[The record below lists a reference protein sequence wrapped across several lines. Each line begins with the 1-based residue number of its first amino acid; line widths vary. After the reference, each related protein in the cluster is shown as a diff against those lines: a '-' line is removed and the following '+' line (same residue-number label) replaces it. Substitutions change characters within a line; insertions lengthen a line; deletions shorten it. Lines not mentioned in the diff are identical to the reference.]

1 MILSD
6 SLSFKIWKIFLIL
19 LPISSFR
26 FLSNLMG
33 GTNVAPL
40 SLIPMGILLIFSVL
54 PFFIK
59 SGFKLPYHLK
69 PLLLFFLVGLLSTL
83 FIPFRD
89 VPSFQDFSMPKEIIE
104 TLVTFIFGISF
115 YIVTIYM
122 VNDEEK
128 LRTTIYWI
136 SLAGIIVMAVS
147 FIQVGSWMLLKR
159 YPRLIFVIN
168 YYISS
173 SGKLFEHRAHGLT
186 FEPSWLAHQLN
197 VLFIP
202 LWLGLSITGVSVFK
216 KKIFNQIQVEK
227 VLLVLSLLTLFITYS
242 RIGWLTTIFVV
253 AFVVLKKLNTWVGNI
268 SRTEKDG
275 KIFSTR
281 KQKFLRLGIWLGLII
296 GLFIILILAG
306 IVMTKLE
313 PRMAEFFNFQR
324 LKEKGILNWASQL
337 SIAERLMYW
346 MAAYGVFQLFPF
358 LGAGFGVPG
367 FFFLK
372 TVPDFGSE
380 LLDINALIL
389 KKTLLPNAKNLW
401 MRLLSETGIIGFSIF
416 VSWVFLHWRN
426 ANQLEKKAT
435 SPLLKSMGLV
445 GKLVVLA
452 FIFEGISLDSYALP
466 YYWVAMALVAASSL
480 IADQASF
487 KIGTNVESTK
497 ENNFSENSLS
507 TGNSSLS

>member
-6 SLSFKIWKIFLIL
+6 SLSFKIWKILLIL
-19 LPISSFR
+19 LPVSSFTM
-26 FLSNLMG
+26 LSNLMG

-40 SLIPMGILLIFSVL
+40 SLIPIGILLVLSFL

-69 PLLLFFLVGLLSTL
+69 PLLLFFLIGLLSTL
-83 FIPFRD
+83 FVSFRD
-89 VPSFQDFSMPKEIIE
+89 VPSFQDFSLQKEILEAI
-104 TLVTFIFGISF
+104 VTFIIGVGF

-136 SLAGIIVMAVS
+136 SLAGIIIMAVS
-147 FIQVGSWMLLKR
+147 FLQVGIWMVFKR
-159 YPRLIFVIN
+159 YPNWLHEVNHFF
-168 YYISS
+168 SS

-197 VLFIP
+197 ILFIP

-216 KKIFNQIQVEK
+216 KKIFNKIQVEK
-227 VLLVLSLLTLFITYS
+227 VLFVLSILTLFITYS
-242 RIGWLTTIFVV
+242 RIGWLTTILVV
-253 AFVVLKKLNTWVGNI
+253 AFVVLKKVNDWVGKI

-275 KIFSTR
+275 KVFSTR
-281 KQKFLRLGIWLGLII
+281 KQKFLRFGIWLGLII
-296 GLFIILILAG
+296 GLIIILILAG

-324 LKEKGILNWASQL
+324 LKDKGILNWASQL
-337 SIAERLMYW
+337 SIGERIMYW
-346 MAAYGVFQLFPF
+346 MAFYGVFQMFPL

-367 FFFLK
+367 FFFMK
-372 TVPDFGSE
+372 TVPDYGSE

-401 MRLLSETGIIGFSIF
+401 MRLLGETGIIGFSLF
-416 VSWVFLHWRN
+416 VSWLALHWRD
-426 ANQLEKKAT
+426 ANQLEKKAKT
-435 SPLLKSMGLV
+435 PLLKSMGLI
-445 GKLVVLA
+445 GKLVVIA
-452 FIFEGISLDSYALP
+452 FILEGFSLDSFALP
-466 YYWVAMALVAASSL
+466 YYWLSLGLVAASSL
-480 IADQASF
+480 IANQASV
-487 KIGTNVESTK
+487 KIGANIESTK
-497 ENNFSENSLS
+497 ESNSSEN
-507 TGNSSLS
+507 

>member
-1 MILSD
+1 MLISD
-6 SLSFKIWKIFLIL
+6 SFSFKIWKILLIL
-19 LPISSFR
+19 LPISSFTW
-26 FLSNLMG
+26 LSNLMG

-40 SLIPMGILLIFSVL
+40 SLIPMGLLFIISVL

-83 FIPFRD
+83 FVPLRN
-89 VPSFQDFSMPKEIIE
+89 VPSFQDFSIQKEVLEAI
-104 TLVTFIFGISF
+104 VTFIIGVGF

-136 SLAGIIVMAVS
+136 SLAGIIIMAVS
-147 FIQVGSWMLLKR
+147 FLQVGTWMLFNR
-159 YPRLIFVIN
+159 YPNAFHSIN
-168 YYISS
+168 YFFSS
-173 SGKLFEHRAHGLT
+173 SAKLFEHRAHGLT

-197 VLFIP
+197 ILFIP
-202 LWLGLSITGVSVFK
+202 LWLGLSITGVSVFNK
-216 KKIFNQIQVEK
+216 KMFNKIQVEK
-227 VLLVLSLLTLFITYS
+227 ILLVLSILTLFITYS
-242 RIGWLTTIFVV
+242 RIGWITTILLI
-253 AFVVLKKLNTWVGNI
+253 AFVVMRVLNSWVGKI
-268 SRTEKDG
+268 SQTEKEG
-275 KIFSTR
+275 KKFSNR
-281 KQKFLRLGIWLGLII
+281 KQKFLRFGIWFGLII
-296 GLFIILILAG
+296 GIIIVLILAG

-324 LKEKGILNWASQL
+324 LKENGILDWASKL
-337 SIAERLMYW
+337 SIAERFMYW

-367 FFFLK
+367 FFFLQ
-372 TVPDFGSE
+372 TVPDYGSG

-401 MRLLSETGIIGFSIF
+401 MRLLAETGIVGFSIF

-445 GKLVVLA
+445 GKLIVIA
-452 FIFEGISLDSYALP
+452 FIVEGFSLDSFALP
-466 YYWVAMALVAASSL
+466 YYWVAMGLVAASSL
-480 IADQASF
+480 IADQASV
-487 KIGTNVESTK
+487 KIGANIAPTK
-497 ENNFSENSLS
+497 ESNPSENSFS
-507 TGNSSLS
+507 TGKSSLS

>member
-6 SLSFKIWKIFLIL
+6 SLSFKIWKILLIL
-19 LPISSFR
+19 LPVSSFTM
-26 FLSNLMG
+26 LSNLMG

-40 SLIPMGILLIFSVL
+40 SLIPMGILLVLSFL

-69 PLLLFFLVGLLSTL
+69 PLLLFFLIGLLSTL
-83 FIPFRD
+83 FVSFRD
-89 VPSFQDFSMPKEIIE
+89 VPSFQDFSLQKEILEAI
-104 TLVTFIFGISF
+104 VTFIIGVGF

-136 SLAGIIVMAVS
+136 SLAGIIIMAVS
-147 FIQVGSWMLLKR
+147 FLQVGIWMVFKS
-159 YPRLIFVIN
+159 YPNWLHGLNHFF
-168 YYISS
+168 SS
-173 SGKLFEHRAHGLT
+173 SGKLFEHRAHGLS

-197 VLFIP
+197 ILFIP
-202 LWLGLSITGVSVFK
+202 LWMGLSITGVSVFK
-216 KKIFNQIQVEK
+216 KKIFNKIQVEK
-227 VLLVLSLLTLFITYS
+227 VLFVLSILTLFITYS
-242 RIGWLTTIFVV
+242 RIGWITTILLT
-253 AFVVLKKLNTWVGNI
+253 AFVVMRMLNTWVEKI
-268 SRTEKDG
+268 SKTEKDG
-275 KIFSTR
+275 KIFTTR

-296 GLFIILILAG
+296 GLIIVLVLAG

-337 SIAERLMYW
+337 SIGERIIYW

-380 LLDINALIL
+380 
-389 KKTLLPNAKNLW
+389 
-401 MRLLSETGIIGFSIF
+401 
-416 VSWVFLHWRN
+416 
-426 ANQLEKKAT
+426 
-435 SPLLKSMGLV
+435 
-445 GKLVVLA
+445 
-452 FIFEGISLDSYALP
+452 
-466 YYWVAMALVAASSL
+466 
-480 IADQASF
+480 
-487 KIGTNVESTK
+487 
-497 ENNFSENSLS
+497 
-507 TGNSSLS
+507 

>member
-6 SLSFKIWKIFLIL
+6 SLSFKIWKILLIL
-19 LPISSFR
+19 LPVSSFTM
-26 FLSNLMG
+26 LSNLMG

-40 SLIPMGILLIFSVL
+40 SLIPMGILLVDSFL

-69 PLLLFFLVGLLSTL
+69 PLLLFFLIGLLSTL
-83 FIPFRD
+83 FVSIRD
-89 VPSFQDFSMPKEIIE
+89 VPTFQDFSLQKEILEAI
-104 TLVTFIFGISF
+104 VTFIIGVGF

-128 LRTTIYWI
+128 LQSTIYWI
-136 SLAGIIVMAVS
+136 SLAGIIIMAVS
-147 FIQVGSWMLLKR
+147 FLQVGIWMVFKS
-159 YPRLIFVIN
+159 YPNWLHGLNHFF
-168 YYISS
+168 SS
-173 SGKLFEHRAHGLT
+173 SGKLFEHRAHGLS

-197 VLFIP
+197 ILFIP
-202 LWLGLSITGVSVFK
+202 LWMGLSISGVSVFK
-216 KKIFNQIQVEK
+216 KKIFNKIQVEK
-227 VLLVLSLLTLFITYS
+227 VLFVLSILTLFITYS
-242 RIGWLTTIFVV
+242 RIGWITTILLT
-253 AFVVLKKLNTWVGNI
+253 AFVVMRMLNTWVEKI
-268 SRTEKDG
+268 SKTEKDG
-275 KIFSTR
+275 KIFTTR

-296 GLFIILILAG
+296 GLIIVLVLAG

-337 SIAERLMYW
+337 SIGERIIYW

-401 MRLLSETGIIGFSIF
+401 MRLLAETGIIGFSVF
-416 VSWVFLHWRN
+416 VSWVFLHLRN
-426 ANQLEKKAT
+426 AIQLEKKAN
-435 SPLLKSMGLV
+435 SPLLKSMGLI

-452 FIFEGISLDSYALP
+452 FVIEGISLDSFALP
-466 YYWVAMALVAASSL
+466 YYWVAMGLVAASSL
-480 IADQASF
+480 IADQASV
-487 KIGTNVESTK
+487 KIGANIESTK
-497 ENNFSENSLS
+497 VSNSSENSFS
-507 TGNSSLS
+507 TGKSSFS